1 MARPRT
7 IDRERVLKSAEQLV
21 QRAGATAMTL
31 EAVAKEAG
39 ITKGGLQ
46 YCFGSKDD
54 LITALIDRWFAAF
67 DCEVKEYS
75 QSDDSPAGEARAYV
89 QASSQIDDATS
100 ARIVGMLVTLLQSPN
115 HLKKIQ
121 AWYARWME
129 KNLGQSEEARHIR
142 TMLFAAEG
150 AFFLRSL
157 GFIKMSESEWAT
169 VFDDIKKLVPSAQA
183 GRASFK

>member
-54 LITALIDRWFAAF
+54 LITALIDRWIAAF
-67 DCEVKEYS
+67 DCELKEYS
-75 QSDDSPAGEARAYV
+75 QSDNSPAGKARAYIQV
-89 QASSQIDDATS
+89 SSQIDDATS
-100 ARIVGMLVTLLQSPN
+100 SRMVGVLVTLLQSPK

-121 AWYARWME
+121 EWYTKWMG
-129 KNLGQSEEARHIR
+129 KNLGHSETAKRIR

-157 GFIKMSESEWAT
+157 GFLKMPESEWNG
-169 VFDDIKKLVPSAQA
+169 VFEDIKKLLPSA
-183 GRASFK
+183 